1 MSQEKKQW
9 GAIIVMIALFAM
21 IAFVTNLCSP
31 MAIIVKNDFGA
42 SNVLAQI
49 GNIGNFI
56 AYLIMGIPAGIL
68 IAKFG
73 YKKTALIG
81 LAIGIIGVL
90 IQWMSGHVGR
100 EIAFLVYLIGAF
112 VSGLTMCILNCV
124 VNPMLNQLG
133 GGGNKGNQL
142 IQIGGV
148 FNSGAA
154 VAVYIIMGA
163 LIGDAAK
170 AHIADATPALMIA
183 LAIFVVA
190 FIVILFT
197 KIEEP
202 EQAPVDISLL
212 KGAMQYRHFVLG
224 TLAIFLYMHI
234 EVGTPTYMLQYLT
247 STPIGDATEPMAA
260 SIAGLIAAVY
270 WLMML
275 AGRFLGGIIGGKI
288 SSRAMITTVSTLSI
302 LLVLFGMFAPT
313 TSTINVP
320 GIDWANLSVI
330 WSEVPVGIF
339 AFILVGLCTSV
350 MWGGIFN
357 MAVEGLG
364 RYTAIAS
371 GIFMTMVFGCAV
383 MVPLQGWVADLTGN
397 YLTSYWVVVAC
408 AAYVLFYALIGSR
421 VAKK

>member
-1 MSQEKKQW
+1 M
-9 GAIIVMIALFAM
+9 
-21 IAFVTNLCSP
+21 
-31 MAIIVKNDFGA
+31 
-42 SNVLAQI
+42 
-49 GNIGNFI
+49 
-56 AYLIMGIPAGIL
+56 
-68 IAKFG
+68 
-73 YKKTALIG
+73 
-81 LAIGIIGVL
+81 
-90 IQWMSGHVGR
+90 R
-100 EIAFLVYLIGAF
+100 
-112 VSGLTMCILNCV
+112 
-124 VNPMLNQLG
+124 
-133 GGGNKGNQL
+133 
-142 IQIGGV
+142 
-148 FNSGAA
+148 
-154 VAVYIIMGA
+154 
-163 LIGDAAK
+163 
-170 AHIADATPALMIA
+170 
-183 LAIFVVA
+183 
-190 FIVILFT
+190 
-197 KIEEP
+197 
-202 EQAPVDISLL
+202 
-212 KGAMQYRHFVLG
+212 
-224 TLAIFLYMHI
+224 I

-288 SSRAMITTVSTLSI
+288 SSLAMITTVSTLSI